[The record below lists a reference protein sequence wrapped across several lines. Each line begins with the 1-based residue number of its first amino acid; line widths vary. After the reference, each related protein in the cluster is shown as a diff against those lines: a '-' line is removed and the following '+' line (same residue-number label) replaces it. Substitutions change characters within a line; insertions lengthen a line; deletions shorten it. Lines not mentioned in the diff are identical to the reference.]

1 MGYFL
6 AGLRLFIYIWVFA
19 IFILIGAVVH
29 ILLFFSKS
37 QRFKWISFF
46 TRWWAKTTC
55 WVLNFQFKIVGEK
68 KPEPGSL
75 IVSNHIGTPDIF
87 ILGCCFKGFFVSKAE
102 ISDWPFFNL
111 LAWLGMTIFA
121 DRKHK
126 RQVRSIIQKIE
137 TRLNADCSV
146 ILFPE
151 AQATDGTE
159 IVPFKSAVFESVVQA
174 GRTVVPVA
182 LQYHDGNQPTI
193 AYYGDSFFK
202 HMITLLKNPRLQAT
216 VFVLPEITAGL
227 SRHQLAKISYES
239 VRNRYLNSEE
249 D

>member
-1 MGYFL
+1 MGYLL
-6 AGLRLFIYIWVFA
+6 AGFRLFIYIWVFA
-19 IFILIGAVVH
+19 IFVLIGVMVH
-29 ILLFFSKS
+29 ILFFASKP

-55 WVLNFQFKIVGEK
+55 WVLNFQFEIVGEK
-68 KPEPGSL
+68 NPQPGSL

-87 ILGCCFKGFFVSKAE
+87 ILGACFKGFFVSKAE

-137 TRLNADCSV
+137 TRLNSDCSV

-151 AQATDGTE
+151 AQATEGTD

-174 GRTVVPVA
+174 SRPVVPVA
-182 LQYHDGNQPTI
+182 LQYHDGNHPTI

-216 VFVLPEITAGL
+216 VFVLPEIAAGP
-227 SRHQLAKISYES
+227 SRHQLAKASYES
-239 VRNRYLNSEE
+239 VRSRYLNREKA
-249 D
+249 

>member
-19 IFILIGAVVH
+19 IFFLIGAVVH

-87 ILGCCFKGFFVSKAE
+87 ILGGCFKGFFVSKAE

-151 AQATDGTE
+151 AQATDGTD

-182 LQYHDGNQPTI
+182 LQYHDGNHPTI

-239 VRNRYLNSEE
+239 VRNRYLNREE

>member
-1 MGYFL
+1 MGYLL
-6 AGLRLFIYIWVFA
+6 AGFRLFIYIWVFI
-19 IFILIGAVVH
+19 IFSLIGLMVH
-29 ILLFFSKS
+29 TLFFVSKP

-55 WVLNFQFKIVGEK
+55 WILSFQFKIVGEK
-68 KPEPGSL
+68 KIKPGSL

-87 ILGCCFKGFFVSKAE
+87 ILGACFKGFFVSKAE

-151 AQATDGTE
+151 AQATYGDY

-174 GRTVVPVA
+174 GRSVVPVA
-182 LQYHDGNQPTI
+182 LQYHDGNKPTI

-202 HMITLLKNPRLQAT
+202 HLITLLKNPRLQAT
-216 VFVLPEITAGL
+216 VFILPEIAAGPN
-227 SRHQLAKISYES
+227 RHKLAESSYES
-239 VRNRYLNSEE
+239 VRNRYLKREE
-249 D
+249 G

>member
-1 MGYFL
+1 MGYL
-6 AGLRLFIYIWVFA
+6 LVGIRLVTYIGVFTV
-19 IFILIGAVVH
+19 FFLIGVTVH
-29 ILLFFSKS
+29 ILFFASKP

-55 WVLNFQFKIVGEK
+55 WVLNFQFKIVGGK
-68 KPEPGSL
+68 LPKSGSL
-75 IVSNHIGTPDIF
+75 IVANHVGTPDIF
-87 ILGCCFKGFFVSKAE
+87 ILGACFKGFFVSKAE

-137 TRLNADCSV
+137 TRLNANCSV

-151 AQATDGTE
+151 AQATDGAD

-174 GRTVVPVA
+174 GRPVVPVA

-216 VFVLPEITAGL
+216 VFVLPEIAAGPN
-227 SRHQLAKISYES
+227 RHQLADASYAS
-239 VRNRYLNSEE
+239 VRSRYLNREE